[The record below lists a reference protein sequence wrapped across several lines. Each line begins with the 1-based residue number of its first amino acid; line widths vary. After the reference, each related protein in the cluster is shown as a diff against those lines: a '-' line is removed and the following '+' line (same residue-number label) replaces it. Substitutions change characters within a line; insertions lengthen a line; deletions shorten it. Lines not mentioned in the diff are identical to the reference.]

1 MTHFDLSHF
10 GAALGSSSTVQATSS
25 EPSAQSPALPSQNRV
40 CFQIKKLNQ
49 HTFSGN
55 YELLITW
62 SIHAPSPHCSCPSG
76 HTGSSVLKLGLATR
90 GRVRRSQLST
100 WNGMEYSKKTS
111 LRCQTRDPQEKK
123 TSKVFFLRADT
134 PLNYVYFFRPILA
147 AKHCQ
152 ELFIVHALFCLTCA
166 ITHTSSPLLNACLLS
181 SKKGFPALKLSFS
194 FAVFIIF
201 FTLPDTS
208 SSDPSTLFPE
218 IESRNKILAMMFRKK
233 GGERLCLADYPLP
246 SFPFP
251 FLFFPF
257 ASGRCKSD
265 IL

>member
-100 WNGMEYSKKTS
+100 WNGMENSKKHIIEVS
-111 LRCQTRDPQEKK
+111 NKGSPGKK
-123 TSKVFFLRADT
+123 DVKSIF
-134 PLNYVYFFRPILA
+134 
-147 AKHCQ
+147 
-152 ELFIVHALFCLTCA
+152 
-166 ITHTSSPLLNACLLS
+166 SPC
-181 SKKGFPALKLSFS
+181 
-194 FAVFIIF
+194 
-201 FTLPDTS
+201 
-208 SSDPSTLFPE
+208 
-218 IESRNKILAMMFRKK
+218 
-233 GGERLCLADYPLP
+233 
-246 SFPFP
+246 
-251 FLFFPF
+251 
-257 ASGRCKSD
+257 
-265 IL
+265 